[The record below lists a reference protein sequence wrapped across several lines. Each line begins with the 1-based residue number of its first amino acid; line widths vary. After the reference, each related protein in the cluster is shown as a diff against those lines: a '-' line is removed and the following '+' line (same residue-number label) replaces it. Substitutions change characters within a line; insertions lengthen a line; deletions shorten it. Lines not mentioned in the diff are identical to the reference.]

1 MQAIL
6 FKLFNKMIRLE
17 VVDDSQALS
26 SSTNQSVKLEI
37 NVYLLTIESL
47 EAIFNLLLK
56 QIDKPWNYNTSRNN
70 T

>member
-1 MQAIL
+1 
-6 FKLFNKMIRLE
+6 MIRLE

-56 QIDKPWNYNTSRNN
+56 QIDKP
-70 T
+70 

>member
-1 MQAIL
+1 
-6 FKLFNKMIRLE
+6 MIRLE

-56 QIDKPWNYNTSRNN
+56 QIDKSWNYNTSRNN

>member
-6 FKLFNKMIRLE
+6 FKLFNKMRRLE

-26 SSTNQSVKLEI
+26 SSTNESIKVEI

>member
-1 MQAIL
+1 
-6 FKLFNKMIRLE
+6 MIRLE

-47 EAIFNLLLK
+47 EAIFNLILK

>member
-1 MQAIL
+1 
-6 FKLFNKMIRLE
+6 MIRLE

-70 T
+70 M